1 MGAGANVAQLLK
13 QICGDSAA
21 PTAADCDEAVRGH
34 SVTVMK
40 PGLATSGDDA
50 TAATDTTETPVW
62 SNDTGAQVTITGITY
77 RCGATGI
84 TGADATAPTLTIFK
98 RDSAGANQVSV
109 GTFVFNL
116 AAGAFTTGMRATF
129 TLSAVAGAL
138 QVPAGGCL
146 TYTRTHA
153 GGGIVVPGGGITI
166 RYTKD

>member
-1 MGAGANVAQLLK
+1 MGAGVTVANLLK
-13 QICGDSAA
+13 QISGDSAT

-40 PGLATSGDDA
+40 PGAATSGDDA
-50 TAATDTTETPVW
+50 AAGTDITETPIW
-62 SNDTGAQVTITGITY
+62 SNDTGAQITITGITY

-84 TGADATAPTLTIFK
+84 IGADATAPTLTIFK

-109 GTFVFNL
+109 GSFIFNL
-116 AAGAFTTGMRATF
+116 ANGTFTTGMRATF

-138 QVPAGGCL
+138 QLPAGSCL
-146 TYTRTHA
+146 TLTKTHA
-153 GGGIVVPGGGITI
+153 GAGIVIPGGGITI